1 MKYTFRRVVATATA
15 LGLLISPLAV
25 QQSGVSRAA
34 AKAKVSSVKITNV
47 KNKKLSLVEGKT
59 LTLKTKVKVKPN
71 KAKYKKVTYKS
82 SAKKI
87 VSVSKKGKLRAL
99 KQGKAKITVTSKTN
113 KKKKIVI
120 AVTVRPLDRPQ
131 TPTPTSKLSCINYP
145 TQPPKQATATP
156 VLTDTPVPT
165 ATPTPSPSPTPTAP
179 PDGTSTLMRRPFAEQ
194 AYVGTA
200 LSDVPVKEGFIADSN
215 GNPIKGSYVWEE
227 TDITLSESGKTRHMV
242 KFVPDDSKFA
252 TVENISIPVITIKN
266 QIIVTT
272 LPTAR
277 SIATGNYLKASTF
290 SGGSVK
296 DSNGN
301 TVAGEFG
308 WADGELFVR
317 EPGTITY
324 AAVFTPEDTTKYRT
338 QLVNIK
344 VKVTGDAIEESND
357 TKSLDLT
364 GGTWKNEDAYTGMW
378 GGSFYNLTPYI
389 AGIDMSKY
397 TKLTVE
403 ANVYD
408 ANNRRLTDASQ
419 GYIGFK
425 LANREGD
432 WAGFSDAYV
441 NSRATLSLGGYN
453 GGDLYL
459 VAQNM
464 QASVAYIE
472 ITSITLEQGSITN
485 VNDGSSLKLA
495 FGDIFGKV
503 GNAVSA
509 NQANNGDTMRFLTSQ
524 YNSMT
529 MGNET
534 KPDNLLGSWNQ
545 TLLDSNPQGYVDT
558 STFTYPYKDSKYP
571 QINLSAIDSYMETAY
586 KNGIKMRFHV
596 FVWHEQTPQWFF
608 KKDFDSRGDWVTPE
622 VMNGRLEYYI
632 RNVMT
637 HVYSYQNADGVYI
650 GREVFDKWDMANEYT
665 HNSNGDYKSYWDEVY
680 YPDYEFKKDKHSGI
694 LDPVYIKQ
702 AFAIGHSILKDFGL
716 EDQVSLVY
724 NDFNTYF
731 EADKI
736 VKMINYVNTR
746 DEINPDAEIICDGV
760 GMQMHLDI
768 GLPTVEAIGTNAI
781 DKFKEAGFEIQM
793 TEMDATDY
801 SKVDETQARQIKY
814 WYNLMLLL
822 MVQKDSGAKI
832 TGIVWWGLADN
843 SSWRRD
849 GVPLLFSSNWQAK
862 QHYFNVI
869 DAASWYTR
877 GDTDPQYY

>member
-1 MKYTFRRVVATATA
+1 MKHTFRRVVATATA
-15 LGLLISPLAV
+15 LGLLISPLAI
-25 QQSGVSRAA
+25 QQPGVSEAA

-59 LTLKTKVKVKPN
+59 FTLKTKVKVKPN

-87 VSVSKKGKLRAL
+87 VRVSKKGKLRAL
-99 KQGKAKITVTSKTN
+99 KSGKAKITVTSKTN
-113 KKKKIVI
+113 KKKKITI
-120 AVTVRPLDRPQ
+120 AVTVTPLDRPNQ
-131 TPTPTSKLSCINYP
+131 TPTPTPDSGSKATGVPTPTLSS
-145 TQPPKQATATP
+145 
-156 VLTDTPVPT
+156 T
-165 ATPTPSPSPTPTAP
+165 ATPTPSPSPTPTP
-179 PDGTSTLMRRPFAEQ
+179 VPTPKPDGTSTLMRRPFAEQ

-215 GNPIKGSYVWEE
+215 GNAIPGSYVWEE
-227 TDITLSESGKTRHMV
+227 KDVTLSESGKTRHTV
-242 KFVPDDSKFA
+242 KFVPESSEFA

-296 DSNGN
+296 DSSGN
-301 TVAGEFG
+301 TVAGKFS
-308 WADGELFVR
+308 WADGDLFVR

-338 QLVNIK
+338 QLVNIN
-344 VKVTGDAIEESND
+344 VKVTGNKIEESND
-357 TKSLDLT
+357 KKTLDLT
-364 GGTWKNEDAYTGMW
+364 GGTWKNETAYGGIW
-378 GGSFYNLTPYI
+378 GGTFYDLTPYI
-389 AGIDMSKY
+389 AGIDMSQY

-408 ANNRRLTDASQ
+408 ANNQRLTDTSQ

-425 LANREGD
+425 LANETGD
-432 WAGFSDAYV
+432 WRGFADAYV
-441 NSRATLSLGGYN
+441 NSKATLSLGGY
-453 GGDLYL
+453 GGGELHL
-459 VAQNM
+459 VVQNM

-485 VNDGSSLKLA
+485 VNDGSTLKLA
-495 FGDIFGKV
+495 FGDFFGKV
-503 GNAVSA
+503 GNIIAGFQVGNSEV
-509 NQANNGDTMRFLTSQ
+509 MRFLKSQ
-524 YNSMT
+524 YNSVT

-534 KPDNLLGSWNQ
+534 KPDHLLGGNPNLQ
-545 TLLDSNPQGYVDT
+545 NSNPEGYVDP
-558 STFTYPYKDSKYP
+558 STFTNPYKDSQYP
-571 QINLSAIDSYMETAY
+571 QINLSSIDGYMETAY
-586 KNGIKMRFHV
+586 QNGVKMRFHV
-596 FVWHEQTPQWFF
+596 FVWHSQTPKWFF
-608 KKDFDSRGDWVTPE
+608 KKNFDAQGAWVTPE

-637 HVYSYQNADGVYI
+637 HVYNYRNKDGVYI
-650 GREVFDKWDMANEYT
+650 GREVFDNWDMVNEYM
-665 HNSNGDYKSYWDEVY
+665 HNCDGDQKSYWDEVY
-680 YPDYEFKKDKHSGI
+680 YPEYEFKKDKHSGI

-702 AFAIGHSILKDFGL
+702 AFAIGHSILKDFDL
-716 EDQVSLVY
+716 ADQVSLVY

-736 VKMINYVNTR
+736 VKMINYVNTK

-793 TEMDATDY
+793 TEMDVTDS
-801 SKVDETQARQIKY
+801 SKVEETQTRQIKY

-822 MVQKDSGAKI
+822 MIQKDSGAKI
-832 TGIVWWGLADN
+832 TGIVWWGLADD
-843 SSWRRD
+843 SSWRREK
-849 GVPLLFSSNWQAK
+849 VPLLFSTNWQAK